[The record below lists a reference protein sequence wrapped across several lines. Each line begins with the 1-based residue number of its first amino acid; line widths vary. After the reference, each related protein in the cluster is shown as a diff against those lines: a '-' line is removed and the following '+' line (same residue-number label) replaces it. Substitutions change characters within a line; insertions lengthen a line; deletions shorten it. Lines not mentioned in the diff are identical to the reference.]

1 MIRRLLPALLLG
13 SILAVC
19 SVPAETLDAPSTRAL
34 EETLRS
40 LGGAAAG
47 LAQTDPRLAPI
58 ARSPELQRELYEVAG
73 AVLSE
78 LVEQNGGDPAR
89 MSQALERAKSD
100 PGGFAASLSPATR
113 ARLSALAA
121 KLPKQ

>member
-19 SVPAETLDAPSTRAL
+19 SAPAEPLDAPSARAL
-34 EETLRS
+34 EETLKS

-47 LAQTDPRLAPI
+47 LAQTDPRLAPLTS
-58 ARSPELQRELYEVAG
+58 SPELQRELYEVAG
-73 AVLSE
+73 AVLTD
-78 LVEQNGGDPAR
+78 LVAQNGGDPDQ
-89 MSQALERAKSD
+89 MSKAIERAKSN
-100 PGGFAASLSPATR
+100 PEGFAASLSPATR

-121 KLPKQ
+121 KLPQ